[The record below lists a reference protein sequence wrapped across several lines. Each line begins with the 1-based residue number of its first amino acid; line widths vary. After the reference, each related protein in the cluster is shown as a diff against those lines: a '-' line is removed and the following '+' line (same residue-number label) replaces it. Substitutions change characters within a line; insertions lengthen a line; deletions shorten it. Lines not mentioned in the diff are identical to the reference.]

1 MNQLRPKVVLQAHAT
16 RARTALALL
25 LHARDRGPRDMRN
38 PVMSLVASVVVAVVI
53 VVVAVVGARIGT
65 LIGQR

>member
-1 MNQLRPKVVLQAHAT
+1 MNQPRPRMVLQAHAT

-38 PVMSLVASVVVAVVI
+38 PVSSLIASAVVAVVI
-53 VVVAVVGARIGT
+53 VVVAVVGAGIGM
-65 LIGQR
+65 LIGSR

>member
-1 MNQLRPKVVLQAHAT
+1 MNQPRPRVVLQAHAT

-25 LHARDRGPRDMRN
+25 LHARDRGSRDVRN
-38 PVMSLVASVVVAVVI
+38 PVSSLIASVVLAVVI
-53 VVVAVVGARIGT
+53 VLVAVVGARIGT